1 MFRESEE
8 LHVPRLR
15 AAALPVRDGVARL
28 EVSSEAEDEDDIVVE
43 MSGMPNGDGVLFSS
57 EVGDIDF
64 VDDLRPLLEANH
76 SFSETAGTTLSL
88 EDGIIYFERYVPFS
102 AIGRFG
108 GASTVKAFVAS
119 ALEWRRRID
128 NMDEDDGVQQ
138 FDGLTVG
145 RFADSHARGCF
156 RFGEFRRFRV
166 FICIFVTGAHLAF
179 VSFNSDCRKS
189 LTSRGN
195 DGNFVT

>member
-1 MFRESEE
+1 MTFETAMSSLGAE
-8 LHVPRLR
+8 LGFD
-15 AAALPVRDGVARL
+15 LPVEDGVARL

-102 AIGRFG
+102 AMGRFG

-128 NMDEDDGVQQ
+128 NMDGEGDEVADQPSPSAL
-138 FDGLTVG
+138 DGLTV
-145 RFADSHARGCF
+145 
-156 RFGEFRRFRV
+156 
-166 FICIFVTGAHLAF
+166 
-179 VSFNSDCRKS
+179 
-189 LTSRGN
+189 
-195 DGNFVT
+195 

>member
-1 MFRESEE
+1 MTFETAMSSLGAE
-8 LHVPRLR
+8 LGFD
-15 AAALPVRDGVARL
+15 LPVEDGVARL

-88 EDGIIYFERYVPFS
+88 EDGIIYFERHVPFS

-128 NMDEDDGVQQ
+128 NMDGDDVEDDDEDAGQPSEQ
-138 FDGLTVG
+138 SFDGLTV
-145 RFADSHARGCF
+145 
-156 RFGEFRRFRV
+156 
-166 FICIFVTGAHLAF
+166 
-179 VSFNSDCRKS
+179 
-189 LTSRGN
+189 
-195 DGNFVT
+195 

>member
-1 MFRESEE
+1 MTFETAMSSLGAE
-8 LHVPRLR
+8 LGFD
-15 AAALPVRDGVARL
+15 LPVEDGVARL

-128 NMDEDDGVQQ
+128 NMDGEGDEVADQPSPSAL
-138 FDGLTVG
+138 DGLTV
-145 RFADSHARGCF
+145 
-156 RFGEFRRFRV
+156 
-166 FICIFVTGAHLAF
+166 
-179 VSFNSDCRKS
+179 
-189 LTSRGN
+189 
-195 DGNFVT
+195 

>member
-1 MFRESEE
+1 MTFETAMSSLGAE
-8 LHVPRLR
+8 LGFD
-15 AAALPVRDGVARL
+15 LPVEDGVARL
-28 EVSSEAEDEDDIVVE
+28 EVSSEAEDEDDILVE

-88 EDGIIYFERYVPFS
+88 EDGIIYFERHVPFS

-128 NMDEDDGVQQ
+128 NMDGEGDEVADQPSPSAL
-138 FDGLTVG
+138 DGLTV
-145 RFADSHARGCF
+145 
-156 RFGEFRRFRV
+156 
-166 FICIFVTGAHLAF
+166 
-179 VSFNSDCRKS
+179 
-189 LTSRGN
+189 
-195 DGNFVT
+195 